1 MSLTLNTGIINYR
14 PEIRINSF
22 IHFIRSLAAALKC
35 IRSLERNTHT
45 HAAQPKR
52 WYTQYTLPRPTRSH
66 THIATNNRLI
76 TLSLTYGARWARLL
90 SNLSLVC
97 PWPGD
102 FSSETWG
109 AIVNSHWRLQGGR
122 RPCQGFREDVVMP
135 AGRSHGGRRGSSE
148 RGAESA
154 CIRPRRRC
162 GAAYWRKCIGQQNWW
177 RRIWKK
183 RGRYLTLKY
192 ISVINI

>member
-45 HAAQPKR
+45 RSSAETLIYSIHI
-52 WYTQYTLPRPTRSH
+52 TQTH
-66 THIATNNRLI
+66 TATNNRLI

-162 GAAYWRKCIGQQNWW
+162 GAAYWRKCIGQQN
-177 RRIWKK
+177 
-183 RGRYLTLKY
+183 
-192 ISVINI
+192 